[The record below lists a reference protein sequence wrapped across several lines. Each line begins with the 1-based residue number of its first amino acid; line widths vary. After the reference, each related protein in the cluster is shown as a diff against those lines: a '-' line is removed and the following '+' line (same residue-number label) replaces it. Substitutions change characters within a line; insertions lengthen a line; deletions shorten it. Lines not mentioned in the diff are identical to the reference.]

1 LHSSF
6 PRYFGQGEARSGAR
20 ARPLAR
26 NDDPQ
31 KCSVRTGPTRR
42 PDSTAY
48 ISDIPKQKSS
58 LISDNQDCYDLP
70 EFGKD
75 GAMLDIKMIERGLE
89 KTGKSKGGLAAA
101 MGVRPGAVSE
111 LFSGIRLIKAS
122 EIQPIVDYLELN
134 SVPIM
139 GRVGAGAVIEPEHEQ
154 VPPEGLGEV
163 ELPFPLSEE
172 TIAFEVAGDSMLP
185 KYENGDIIVVFREQR
200 HPVSNFY
207 GEEAVVRLKTGE
219 RYLKTIERGK
229 SATQVNLTSFNAKP
243 INGVKLE
250 WIGEIWVTLP
260 RGQIE
265 RLRAKAAAR
274 ARKAAKAA
282 SK

>member
-1 LHSSF
+1 ML
-6 PRYFGQGEARSGAR
+6 
-20 ARPLAR
+20 
-26 NDDPQ
+26 
-31 KCSVRTGPTRR
+31 SV
-42 PDSTAY
+42 
-48 ISDIPKQKSS
+48 
-58 LISDNQDCYDLP
+58 
-70 EFGKD
+70 
-75 GAMLDIKMIERGLE
+75 KMIEQGLE

-122 EIQPIVDYLELN
+122 EIQPIVEYLELN
-134 SVPIM
+134 LVPIM

-154 VPPEGLGEV
+154 VPPEGLGQV
-163 ELPFPLSEE
+163 ELPFPLSED
-172 TIAFEVAGDSMLP
+172 TIAFEVTGDSMLP
-185 KYENGDIIVVFREQR
+185 KYESGDVIVVFREQR

-207 GEEAVVRLKTGE
+207 GEEAAVRLKTGE

-229 SATQVNLTSFNAKP
+229 SASMVNLTSFNAKP

-250 WIGEIWVTLP
+250 WIGEIFVTLP

-265 RLRAKAAAR
+265 RLRSKAAAR
-274 ARKAAKAA
+274 ARKAAKAS